1 MLAKLWGGLLFVV
14 AAIIVLDIIK
24 IAVTPYLPII
34 GFIVVAA
41 VAYLVFRFIRIRRD
55 HW

>member
-1 MLAKLWGGLLFVV
+1 MAKLWGALLFFVALVIVV
-14 AAIIVLDIIK
+14 DIIK
-24 IAVTPYLPII
+24 IAVTPYLPVI

-41 VAYLVFRFIRIRRD
+41 VVYLVIRFIRIRRD